1 MPLKTGPVRIDFILF
16 FLLFTIVSLFLL
28 RDRDLQEQQYY
39 RLWQDRAQ
47 ADLSAARTY
56 KRRLAEIAVES
67 RVLTPRVIALMT
79 EAAAAA
85 SPQEQDRL
93 RGELLELLRPDY
105 QFLQEIQFQV
115 LHFHLPNQSSF
126 LRFHA
131 PDRYGDRLATRTT
144 IRETL
149 ESGTPTDGFE
159 TGPLFS
165 GYAFVFPIDTGDR
178 IVGTV
183 ELGTR
188 LGDFQADLNV
198 AFPTRYRF
206 LINQAVVQTMA
217 LDDQRET
224 FTESGISPSHF
235 AVEVAGTDAGKSPT
249 LDRIQAIEARI
260 AERARPALAGNRPFS
275 LQARMDFGPY
285 LVSFLPLSEGDA
297 GPLLFLA
304 SYRPDTTLS
313 AFHRSMLI
321 TLALVLTLLALL
333 MGLHLWFRGR
343 VQGAN
348 RDLRTLRADLKKETE
363 SRETAEE
370 SGEQAKQRLEAL
382 ARASMDALVITD
394 PAGRVAF
401 WNEGAERAFGYPA
414 SDALGKPVHDLV
426 TPVRL
431 RERAQHQMEIF
442 ARTGEGRSIGRVVEF
457 QAQRKNGVEFPAYVS
472 TRAFRIEDRWWA
484 AAAVRDITDQ
494 KRAEEQLLEL
504 QTIDALTGLPNRSR
518 FLGRLSREIARS
530 RRYNRPLS
538 LLLIDVDG
546 FARINRHH
554 GRAVG
559 DHVLRT
565 LGELIGNS
573 VRAVDLTARIGDGEI
588 GLLLTDTDLEQAVLA
603 AERFRKRAAETYI
616 PSRDGETARFTISVG
631 VAGIDGRIRD
641 VETFLNRAEAA
652 LSRAK
657 TRGRNQVA
665 HAEKSPDPMAP
676 EGPQRANGSPP
687 TPDADA

>member
-235 AVEVAGTDAGKSPT
+235 AV
-249 LDRIQAIEARI
+249 
-260 AERARPALAGNRPFS
+260 
-275 LQARMDFGPY
+275 
-285 LVSFLPLSEGDA
+285 
-297 GPLLFLA
+297 
-304 SYRPDTTLS
+304 
-313 AFHRSMLI
+313 
-321 TLALVLTLLALL
+321 
-333 MGLHLWFRGR
+333 
-343 VQGAN
+343 
-348 RDLRTLRADLKKETE
+348 
-363 SRETAEE
+363 
-370 SGEQAKQRLEAL
+370 
-382 ARASMDALVITD
+382 
-394 PAGRVAF
+394 
-401 WNEGAERAFGYPA
+401 
-414 SDALGKPVHDLV
+414 
-426 TPVRL
+426 
-431 RERAQHQMEIF
+431 
-442 ARTGEGRSIGRVVEF
+442 
-457 QAQRKNGVEFPAYVS
+457 
-472 TRAFRIEDRWWA
+472 
-484 AAAVRDITDQ
+484 
-494 KRAEEQLLEL
+494 
-504 QTIDALTGLPNRSR
+504 
-518 FLGRLSREIARS
+518 
-530 RRYNRPLS
+530 
-538 LLLIDVDG
+538 
-546 FARINRHH
+546 
-554 GRAVG
+554 
-559 DHVLRT
+559 
-565 LGELIGNS
+565 
-573 VRAVDLTARIGDGEI
+573 
-588 GLLLTDTDLEQAVLA
+588 
-603 AERFRKRAAETYI
+603 
-616 PSRDGETARFTISVG
+616 
-631 VAGIDGRIRD
+631 
-641 VETFLNRAEAA
+641 
-652 LSRAK
+652 
-657 TRGRNQVA
+657 
-665 HAEKSPDPMAP
+665 
-676 EGPQRANGSPP
+676 
-687 TPDADA
+687 